1 MLNRI
6 RQVLRTA
13 DATARYDL
21 AFFRGNLR
29 FCAAIAVFVL
39 LPALYA
45 VIYLTSTWD
54 PSSLTRNLT
63 VVLVNEDRGTEANG
77 VPVNIGASVVSRL
90 RDDGR
95 FSYQVLA
102 DANVARHRVDQGEAG
117 FALLIPPDFS
127 QLAMEARQVGTA
139 RFIVHA
145 SQGNNS
151 AGAGLAQQFAM
162 EVSERVNQSINEQRF
177 DAMLRMAGGSRASLE
192 QLRQAVAQ
200 LDEGSARLQAGG
212 AAARQAAARVAEGS
226 QRLDQAQ
233 GQLDQGLRGYEA
245 ASRQL
250 ADGLGKAGTSV
261 AQMRGRL
268 PASEELQRLDHAAQQ
283 IAAGQRSLAQALR
296 EMTVGAARLRDGQ
309 GALATQAADIPFVGE
324 ALSDGVLKLRDGTEQ
339 LRAALQASEQAG
351 AQLADGS
358 RQLAGGVAQLT
369 QGMGAVAAGLAQ
381 IEQAAPSSA
390 ALDQFHHQGGRLV
403 GGSATL
409 ARGSGELAGAG
420 TALQQGLD
428 RLDAGLR
435 QLREGVAALQAS
447 LPEAT
452 PGPGGTPAGLSESV
466 KPALQFSAP
475 VPNQGTAMAPNVVP
489 LSLWVG
495 ATLCAVMFAYHLLP
509 APLQHRGSA
518 GIVLGKLAVP
528 AAIVIAQALV
538 LAAVLVGVMAIHV
551 AHPLRWVITLMLTAL
566 TFASMLL
573 VLVRLFGNAG
583 KLLAVILLAIQ
594 LAASGTMVP
603 IELTSPLFQAMHPWL
618 PLSWAIKAIRIAMF
632 DAYEGEW
639 VQSTAAM
646 VAMLFTTL
654 AVGALAGRWRVVS
667 PEDYRPMVE

>member
-1 MLNRI
+1 M
-6 RQVLRTA
+6 
-13 DATARYDL
+13 
-21 AFFRGNLR
+21 
-29 FCAAIAVFVL
+29 
-39 LPALYA
+39 
-45 VIYLTSTWD
+45 
-54 PSSLTRNLT
+54 
-63 VVLVNEDRGTEANG
+63 
-77 VPVNIGASVVSRL
+77 
-90 RDDGR
+90 
-95 FSYQVLA
+95 
-102 DANVARHRVDQGEAG
+102 
-117 FALLIPPDFS
+117 
-127 QLAMEARQVGTA
+127 
-139 RFIVHA
+139 
-145 SQGNNS
+145 
-151 AGAGLAQQFAM
+151 
-162 EVSERVNQSINEQRF
+162 
-177 DAMLRMAGGSRASLE
+177 
-192 QLRQAVAQ
+192 
-200 LDEGSARLQAGG
+200 
-212 AAARQAAARVAEGS
+212 
-226 QRLDQAQ
+226 
-233 GQLDQGLRGYEA
+233 
-245 ASRQL
+245 
-250 ADGLGKAGTSV
+250 
-261 AQMRGRL
+261 
-268 PASEELQRLDHAAQQ
+268 
-283 IAAGQRSLAQALR
+283 
-296 EMTVGAARLRDGQ
+296 
-309 GALATQAADIPFVGE
+309 
-324 ALSDGVLKLRDGTEQ
+324 
-339 LRAALQASEQAG
+339 
-351 AQLADGS
+351 
-358 RQLAGGVAQLT
+358 AQLT